1 MDLESF
7 RGLERLLV
15 IGAGALAIVLG
26 YLLFRHMPEA
36 GEGEG
41 KVKLPGGVSIYVS
54 RVGPGVFFVMFGA
67 AVVGLSL
74 QSPLVIAERRGGEQ
88 LAAAA
93 PAAGAA
99 ARHLSY
105 LDDGAGNGL
114 TAAEIEALELARLRA
129 REHIG
134 FLNGL
139 TGDLAAE
146 LPEARRAEIGRR
158 LRNAKLELV
167 QAVWGNWGDRR
178 AFVEW
183 VRLGA
188 EGAPPEGLE
197 APAVLFRQGIA
208 P

>member
-41 KVKLPGGVSIYVS
+41 EVKLPGGVSIYVS
-54 RVGPGVFFVMFGA
+54 RVGPGVFFALFGA

-74 QSPLVIAERRGGEQ
+74 QSPLVIAERSDGDP
-88 LAAAA
+88 LA
-93 PAAGAA
+93 PAAGAP

-105 LDDGAGNGL
+105 LDTGADNGL
-114 TAAEIEALELARLRA
+114 TPAEIEALELARLRA

-139 TGDLAAE
+139 TGDLAAA

-188 EGAPPEGLE
+188 EGAPPQGLE
-197 APAVLFRQGIA
+197 APAALFRQGQA